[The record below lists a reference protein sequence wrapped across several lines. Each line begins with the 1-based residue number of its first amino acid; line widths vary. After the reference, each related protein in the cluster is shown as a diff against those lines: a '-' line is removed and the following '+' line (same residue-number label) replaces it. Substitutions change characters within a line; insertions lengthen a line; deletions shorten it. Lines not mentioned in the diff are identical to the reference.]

1 MNRIQV
7 ILKINED
14 LISGDFFQLLKQV
27 QVFLGKWKEEGVLEH
42 LFIRQGKHGSVLVFK
57 DIDEEKVKELMK
69 LLPVYNLAESIEYLN
84 LAKEF

>member
-7 ILKINED
+7 ILKIDES
-14 LISGDFFQLLKQV
+14 LISEDFFLLLKQV
-27 QVFLGKWKEEGVLEH
+27 QAFIVKWKEEGILEH

-57 DIDEEKVKELMK
+57 NIEEEKVKELMK
-69 LLPVYNLAESIEYLN
+69 LLPVYHLAESIEYLN